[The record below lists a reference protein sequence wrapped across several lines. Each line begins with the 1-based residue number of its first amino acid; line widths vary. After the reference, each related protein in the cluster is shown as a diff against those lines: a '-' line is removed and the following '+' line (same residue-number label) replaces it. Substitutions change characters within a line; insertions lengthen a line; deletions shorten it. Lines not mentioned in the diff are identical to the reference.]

1 MEKRIYKYLISL
13 ISLVVIIT
21 SVLLTL
27 LFYDINNS
35 NLGRVLTV
43 PDLLLMTLPA
53 TIGILVIALA
63 FLYFLSSKLTNNI
76 LKPVHLATQKIESI
90 LSGEEVKE
98 EGSYEELEP
107 FIRTIQS
114 QKNEIERSINKLKE
128 SEKYRREFT
137 ANITHEL
144 KTPLT
149 SINGYAEM
157 IASGM
162 TKDEDTKKFAKI
174 IQKEG
179 KRLLKLIDLIL
190 KLSEIEG
197 EVNSNRNHSFER
209 FDIYELANEVVNRY
223 ANIAEEKNISIKLTG
238 NSALINGNRRMI
250 EDLISNLLDNAIKY
264 NKVNGSVYLSIV
276 TIEDKVVLK
285 VTDTGIGI
293 PREDSERVFERFYRV
308 DKSRSKKISGTGI
321 GLSIV
326 KHIVEY
332 HRGKIIIKSEVD
344 KGTEIK
350 IIFPS

>member
-1 MEKRIYKYLISL
+1 
-13 ISLVVIIT
+13 
-21 SVLLTL
+21 
-27 LFYDINNS
+27 
-35 NLGRVLTV
+35 
-43 PDLLLMTLPA
+43 MTLPA
-53 TIGILVIALA
+53 TVGIFVIMLV
-63 FLYFLSSKLTNNI
+63 FLYFLSSRLTYNV
-76 LKPVHLATQKIESI
+76 LKPIHLATQKIESI
-90 LSGEEVKE
+90 LSGEEVKDE
-98 EGSYEELEP
+98 ESYEELEP

-128 SEKYRREFT
+128 SERYRREFT

-162 TKDEDTKKFAKI
+162 TKEEETIKFAKT

-179 KRLLKLIDLIL
+179 SRLLELIDSIL

-197 EVNSNRNHSFER
+197 EVISKKTQSLEL
-209 FDIYELANEVVNRY
+209 FDMYELTAEIVNRFN
-223 ANIAEEKNISIKLTG
+223 NIVQEKNISVKLTG
-238 NSALINGNRRMI
+238 SLALINGNRRMI

-264 NKVNGSVYLSIV
+264 NKVNGNVYISILNMENY
-276 TIEDKVVLK
+276 IVLN
-285 VTDTGIGI
+285 VSDTGIGI
-293 PREDSERVFERFYRV
+293 PKEETERVFERFYRV
-308 DKSRSKKISGTGI
+308 DKSRSKKIGGTGI

-332 HRGKIIIKSEVD
+332 HKGKLTIRSEID

-350 IIFPS
+350 VILPK